1 MKSSTT
7 GVTGIG
13 LNTMDTTFT
22 RKQRLLLTAPN
33 CDAGGQC
40 AKQGHYRPWSSRNF
54 CSDSL
59 LVAPALI
66 DVNHYRPQIE
76 GKLRDRLG
84 REVSLGPMKLS
95 LIPMAFLVEN
105 VEIAEDPAFRAGR
118 PFAQVQKLFIRPRLL
133 PLLHHEVE
141 IQDRKSVV

>member
-1 MKSSTT
+1 MKNSTT

-54 CSDSL
+54 CSDCTPGCARSHRCESL
-59 LVAPALI
+59 SAANRGQVTGSAWPRGFSRSDEAQSHSRSEEHTSELQSHSDLVC
-66 DVNHYRPQIE
+66 
-76 GKLRDRLG
+76 
-84 REVSLGPMKLS
+84 
-95 LIPMAFLVEN
+95 
-105 VEIAEDPAFRAGR
+105 
-118 PFAQVQKLFIRPRLL
+118 
-133 PLLHHEVE
+133 
-141 IQDRKSVV
+141 

>member
-1 MKSSTT
+1 MKNSTT

-54 CSDSL
+54 CSDCTHGCARSHRCEL
-59 LVAPALI
+59 LSSA
-66 DVNHYRPQIE
+66 NRGQITE
-76 GKLRDRLG
+76 SACRRG
-84 REVSLGPMKLS
+84 
-95 LIPMAFLVEN
+95 
-105 VEIAEDPAFRAGR
+105 
-118 PFAQVQKLFIRPRLL
+118 LFSSIGDMSTSYGIIFTK
-133 PLLHHEVE
+133 V
-141 IQDRKSVV
+141 